1 MNQQVEVDFHPRDLN
16 QHHHKHLTITSQRL
30 AKRIINSI
38 KSGYKLGT
46 PNPHSHLGVRKVEN
60 EKSYIW
66 KETCWFMNWSGW
78 KPLVWCSFFFSFGT
92 FQVLSPVVS
101 MSPQLKIR
109 NFGKIDRPPLPATSC
124 QQVNLCYCVYWNLF
138 FQCHLLWLPRENEE
152 YLMKRL

>member
-1 MNQQVEVDFHPRDLN
+1 MEVDFHPRDLN

-92 FQVLSPVVS
+92 FQVLSSVVS
-101 MSPQLKIR
+101 MCPQLKIR
-109 NFGKIDRPPLPATSC
+109 NFGKIRSSPSSC
-124 QQVNLCYCVYWNLF
+124 HLISASQFMLLCILKSF